1 MSVSSLWDELY
12 VLFQSTFFLNF
23 LISVILCSWFW
34 SLLLFPTM
42 ISLFLSLSL
51 LLQIEEIFTVL
62 IFSSGYLITSVSSSI
77 TSVQIMSKFYLQ
89 TLFCFQAHITN
100 WLLDISAGIIDFKL
114 TYHRLSF
121 SPCVYQYFFLNIPIS
136 TNAMINFPITD
147 ALIKLWCYSLF

>member
-1 MSVSSLWDELY
+1 MFL
-12 VLFQSTFFLNF
+12 VLITPPFSYND
-23 LISVILCSWFW
+23 
-34 SLLLFPTM
+34 
-42 ISLFLSLSL
+42 LSLSL
-51 LLQIEEIFTVL
+51 SLSCYLQIEEIFTVL
-62 IFSSGYLITSVSSSI
+62 IFSSGYLITSV
-77 TSVQIMSKFYLQ
+77 SKFYLQ